1 MTNHQST
8 ENAEQP
14 KEMDNCHLW
23 IGCGGLLAI
32 GVFFLLPI
40 AIFMIALARGFSAG
54 R

>member
-1 MTNHQST
+1 MS
-8 ENAEQP
+8 AEKP
-14 KEMDNCHLW
+14 KEMDNSHLW
-23 IGCGGLLAI
+23 IECGGLLAI

>member
-1 MTNHQST
+1 MS
-8 ENAEQP
+8 AEKP
-14 KEMDNCHLW
+14 KEMNNSHLW

-32 GVFFLLPI
+32 GAFFLLPI